1 MIRVNRLFVALFCT
15 ILPIQSFCLEETDQ
29 QYIDATVRDIFINA
43 PLSYAPLHGGA
54 LAQVDR
60 VTIEPSA
67 CVVRKINQENSL
79 ESVVQECV
87 VADLCAAQK
96 IGPLVYAQDPVRKI
110 LILEYLPSNIISR
123 EQFGTK
129 SLLNGLGC
137 LLSKFHAFDIKHIE
151 AKALSDYNCFLEVK
165 PNKLFVFEHI
175 SKIVHNAAT
184 HLQVIGLTA
193 VEIQQCVSF
202 FEQQLHMY
210 QSKIVFSHGDL
221 HWGNCLYAKDRI
233 WFIDYELSGLAPW
246 WYDLGVLAA
255 HFSFTEESDD
265 FLLEGYFGKSKDQ
278 INAEDKEQY
287 LRMKYMAYIFYAVRR
302 LSECSLE
309 IVQQAAAVNADLVA
323 LQDAYRN
330 NTFSLN
336 SEYARVQLSIA
347 MIRHVGEIYKKIVAA

>member
-1 MIRVNRLFVALFCT
+1 MIRINRLFIALFCT
-15 ILPIQSFCLEETDQ
+15 ILPIQSFCSEKTDQ

-67 CVVRKINQENSL
+67 CVVRKINQENSF

-110 LILEYLPSNIISR
+110 LILEYLPGGIVSR
-123 EQFGTK
+123 EWFGTK
-129 SLLNGLGC
+129 SLLNDLGG

-184 HLQVIGLTA
+184 HLQVIGLTDL
-193 VEIQQCVSF
+193 EIQQCVSYL
-202 FEQQLHMY
+202 EQQLHMH
-210 QSKIVFSHGDL
+210 QSKSVFSHGDL

-265 FLLEGYFGKSKDQ
+265 FLLEGYFGKDQ
-278 INAEDKEQY
+278 INVEDREQY
-287 LRMKYMAYIFYAVRR
+287 LCMKHIAYIFYAVRR

-309 IVQQAAAVNADLVA
+309 SVQQAATINADLVA

-336 SEYARVQLSIA
+336 SEYARAQFSIA
-347 MIRHVGEIYKKIVAA
+347 MIRYVDEIYKKIVAV